1 MDYIQ
6 LVFVW
11 LDARDLLSHV
21 YDCDKTDV
29 EIQFVEGDMGCSKE
43 TIYVLLC
50 IVKLNNFVRSTT
62 TQRERY
68 NFKTQSDKKSGQASV
83 FNYISDTTTSTK
95 LDQIVFLHV
104 PLHTSTYPFRYYLYL
119 YILIY
124 LKCFFV
130 LFLYLGTDG
139 NGIYYWVP
147 LLYYLSFVYFIHVS

>member
-1 MDYIQ
+1 
-6 LVFVW
+6 
-11 LDARDLLSHV
+11 
-21 YDCDKTDV
+21 
-29 EIQFVEGDMGCSKE
+29 MGCSKE

-68 NFKTQSDKKSGQASV
+68 NLKHSDKKSRSSECLQL
-83 FNYISDTTTSTK
+83 FHDTKQSTK

-147 LLYYLSFVYFIHVS
+147 YYIIYLLYILFVYLEFSFNQTIFYLCYSVSYF